1 MGLKVAL
8 AQINPTVGDFAGNA
22 KLIVE
27 SCRQAQQAEAD
38 LVAVGEMALAGYPVE
53 DLALR
58 RDFQRASGDALLRL
72 VDELASHGLSEL
84 TVVVGYLG
92 EAAEGAHLSTNSA
105 AVIRGGEIIARYH
118 KHHLPNYGVFDEHRY
133 FEPGQS
139 ACVFDVAGAR
149 VALAICEDIWQDG
162 GTLELIAARKEQLDL
177 LLVINGSPFET
188 GKWQTRVDLA
198 AKHALTFG
206 CQVAYVNLVG
216 GQDELVFDGASF
228 VVDKAGSLL
237 AAAPAFQPALL
248 TFDANQP
255 SSETPSLEAN
265 ATESVYRALVLATRD
280 YVRKNSFESSL
291 LGLSGGIDSA
301 LTATIACDALG
312 AEHVFGVSMPGPY
325 SSEHSISDAKEL
337 AHRTKI
343 HLRQVPIERP
353 LESFRAAIANEQGKS
368 LVNGVVEENLQARIR
383 GTTLMAISNAEGHLV
398 LATGN
403 KSELATGYSTLYGDA
418 VGAFAPLKDVLKT
431 TVWQLATWRNTEK
444 GRTSVANMM
453 QAWGATHE
461 IPASPIPEGS
471 ITKEPSAEL
480 RQGQLDSDSLPEYE
494 ALDAVLSAYIE
505 GDGLAIDPQAPTNHP
520 LNPGEIARVIE
531 MTDRAEY
538 KRRQYPPGPKIGSRA
553 FGRDR
558 RRPITNKF
566 ASAEKHTAGR

>member
-1 MGLKVAL
+1 MGLKVTL

-27 SCRQAQQAEAD
+27 SCQQAQPAGAD
-38 LVAVGEMALAGYPVE
+38 LVAVGEMALTGYPVE

-58 RDFQRASGDALLRL
+58 RDFQHASEAALLRL
-72 VDELASHGLSEL
+72 AGELDSHGRGEL

-92 EAAEGAHLSTNSA
+92 EAAEGTQLGTNSA

-139 ACVFDVAGAR
+139 ACVFDVAGTR

-162 GTLELIAARKEQLDL
+162 GTLDLIAAQKEQLDL

-188 GKWQTRVDLA
+188 GKWQTRADLA
-198 AKHALTFG
+198 AKHASAFG
-206 CQVAYVNLVG
+206 CRVAYVNLVG
-216 GQDELVFDGASF
+216 GQDELIFDGASF
-228 VVDKAGSLL
+228 VVAKDGALL
-237 AAAPAFQPALL
+237 AVAPAFEPALW
-248 TFDANQP
+248 TFDISQP
-255 SSETPSLEAN
+255 STEAPLVEAD
-265 ATESVYRALVLATRD
+265 ATENVYRALVLATRD
-280 YVRKNSFESSL
+280 YVQKNSFESAL

-312 AEHVFGVSMPGPY
+312 ADHVFGVSMPGPY
-325 SSEHSISDAKEL
+325 SSEHSISDSKEL
-337 AHRTKI
+337 AHRTKL

-353 LESFRAAIANEQGKS
+353 LEAYRAAITHKNGQS
-368 LVNGVVEENLQARIR
+368 LVSGVVEENLQARIR
-383 GTTLMAISNAEGHLV
+383 GTTLMAISNAEGQLV

-431 TVWQLATWRNTEK
+431 TVWRLAKWRNTEA
-444 GRTSVANMM
+444 GWASVAKMM
-453 QAWGATHE
+453 RAWGATHK
-461 IPASPIPEGS
+461 IATSPIPEGS

-480 RQGQLDSDSLPEYE
+480 RPGQLDSDSLPDYE
-494 ALDAVLSAYIE
+494 ALDAVLSAHIE
-505 GDGLAIDPQAPTNHP
+505 GDGLATNPRLPTIQP
-520 LNPGEIARVIE
+520 LNPTEIARVIA

-558 RRPITNKF
+558 RHPMTHLLKL
-566 ASAEKHTAGR
+566 S

>member
-1 MGLKVAL
+1 MGLRVAL

-27 SCRQAQQAEAD
+27 SCRQAREAGAN
-38 LVAVGEMALAGYPVE
+38 LVAVGEMALTGYPVE

-58 RDFQRASGDALLRL
+58 RDFQHASEAALLRL
-72 VDELASHGLSEL
+72 AGELSSHGLGEQ

-92 EAAEGAHLSTNSA
+92 EAAAGTQLGTNSA
-105 AVIRGGEIIARYH
+105 AVIRDDEIVARYH

-133 FEPGQS
+133 FQPGQS
-139 ACVFDVAGAR
+139 ACVFEVFGSK

-162 GTLELIAARKEQLDL
+162 GTLNLIAAQEEQLDL
-177 LLVINGSPFET
+177 LLVINGSPFES

-198 AKHALTFG
+198 AKHAASFG

-228 VVDKAGSLL
+228 AVAKDAALL
-237 AAAPAFQPALL
+237 AVAPTFEPALL
-248 TFDANQP
+248 TFDVSQP
-255 SSETPSLEAN
+255 STEAPLPEAD
-265 ATESVYRALVLATRD
+265 ATESIYRALVLATRD
-280 YVRKNSFESSL
+280 YVRKNSFESAL

-312 AEHVFGVSMPGPY
+312 ANHVFGVSMPGPY
-325 SSEHSISDAKEL
+325 SSEPSISDAKEL
-337 AHRTKI
+337 AHRTKL

-353 LESFRAAIANEQGKS
+353 LESFRAAIADKNGQS
-368 LVNGVVEENLQARIR
+368 LVSGVVEENLQARIR
-383 GTTLMAISNAEGHLV
+383 GTTLMAISNAEGQLV

-431 TVWQLATWRNTEK
+431 TVWQLAKWRNTEA
-444 GRTSVANMM
+444 GRASAAKMM
-453 QAWGATHE
+453 RDWGATHE
-461 IPASPIPEGS
+461 IVVSPIPEGS

-480 RQGQLDSDSLPEYE
+480 RPGQRDSDSLPDYE
-494 ALDAVLSAYIE
+494 ALDEVLSAYIE
-505 GDGLAIDPQAPTNHP
+505 GEGPATDSPSPASQPLDPA
-520 LNPGEIARVIE
+520 EIARVIA

-558 RRPITNKF
+558 RRPITNKY
-566 ASAEKHTAGR
+566 ASAQEQSRLG

>member
-1 MGLKVAL
+1 
-8 AQINPTVGDFAGNA
+8 
-22 KLIVE
+22 
-27 SCRQAQQAEAD
+27 
-38 LVAVGEMALAGYPVE
+38 MALTGYPVE

-58 RDFQRASGDALLRL
+58 RDFQRASEAALLRL
-72 VDELASHGLSEL
+72 AGELSKGGLGEL

-92 EAAEGAHLSTNSA
+92 EAAQGAHLGTNSA

-162 GTLELIAARKEQLDL
+162 GTLDLIAVQKKQLDL

-198 AKHALTFG
+198 AKHATAFG

-228 VVDKAGSLL
+228 VVDKAGALL
-237 AAAPAFQPALL
+237 AVAPAFEPALL
-248 TFDANQP
+248 TVDVDQP
-255 SSETPSLEAN
+255 SGEAHSPETD
-265 ATESVYRALVLATRD
+265 ATESIYRALVLATRD
-280 YVRKNSFESSL
+280 YVQKNSFESSL

-312 AEHVFGVSMPGPY
+312 ADQVFGVSMLGPY

-337 AHRTKI
+337 AHRTKL
-343 HLRQVPIERP
+343 HLRQASIERP
-353 LESFRAAIANEQGKS
+353 LEAYRAAIINENGQS
-368 LVNGVVEENLQARIR
+368 LVSGVVEENLQARIR
-383 GTTLMAISNAEGHLV
+383 GTTLMAISNAEGQLV

-431 TVWQLATWRNTEK
+431 TVWKLAKWRNTEA
-444 GRTSVANMM
+444 GRASVAKMM
-453 QAWGATHE
+453 RSWRATHE
-461 IPASPIPEGS
+461 IAASPIPEGS

-480 RQGQLDSDSLPEYE
+480 RPSQVDSDSLPNYE
-494 ALDAVLSAYIE
+494 ALDEVLSAYIE
-505 GDGLAIDPQAPTNHP
+505 GDGLATDPRPPVSQR
-520 LNPGEIARVIE
+520 LNPAEIARVIE

-538 KRRQYPPGPKIGSRA
+538 KRRQYPPGPKIGARA

-558 RRPITNKF
+558 RLPLVFWRQF
-566 ASAEKHTAGR
+566 

>member
-1 MGLKVAL
+1 MGLKVTL
-8 AQINPTVGDFAGNA
+8 AQMNPTVGDFAGNA
-22 KLIVE
+22 KSIVE

-38 LVAVGEMALAGYPVE
+38 LVAVGEMALTGYPVE

-58 RDFQRASGDALLRL
+58 RDFQRASEGALLRL

-92 EAAEGAHLSTNSA
+92 EAAEGAHLGTNSA
-105 AVIRGGEIIARYH
+105 AVIRGGEVIARYH

-133 FEPGQS
+133 FEAGQS
-139 ACVFDVAGAR
+139 ACVFDVAGTR

-162 GTLELIAARKEQLDL
+162 GTLDLIAAQKEQLDL
-177 LLVINGSPFET
+177 LLIINGSPFET

-198 AKHALTFG
+198 AKHASAFS

-228 VVDKAGSLL
+228 VVAKNAALL
-237 AAAPAFQPALL
+237 AVAPAFEPALL
-248 TFDANQP
+248 TFDVSQP
-255 SSETPSLEAN
+255 STEAPLPKAD
-265 ATESVYRALVLATRD
+265 ATESIYRALVLATRD
-280 YVRKNSFESSL
+280 YVQKNSFESTV

-312 AEHVFGVSMPGPY
+312 ADHVFGVSMPGPY

-337 AHRTKI
+337 AHRTKL
-343 HLRQVPIERP
+343 HLRQVSIEQP
-353 LESFRAAIANEQGKS
+353 LKSFRAAITNEQGKS

-383 GTTLMAISNAEGHLV
+383 GTTLMAISNAEGQLV

-431 TVWQLATWRNTEK
+431 TVWQLAKWRNTEA
-444 GRTSVANMM
+444 GRATVARMM
-453 QAWGATHE
+453 RACGATHE
-461 IPASPIPEGS
+461 IVVSPIPEGS

-480 RQGQLDSDSLPEYE
+480 RPGQLDSDSLPDYE
-494 ALDAVLSAYIE
+494 ALDEVLSAYIE
-505 GDGLAIDPQAPTNHP
+505 GDGLATNPRPPKSQPLDPA
-520 LNPGEIARVIE
+520 EIARVIA

-538 KRRQYPPGPKIGSRA
+538 KRRQYPPGPKIGARA

-566 ASAEKHTAGR
+566 ANAENQIRVG

>member
-27 SCRQAQQAEAD
+27 SCRQARGAGAD
-38 LVAVGEMALAGYPVE
+38 LVAVGEMALTGYPVE

-58 RDFQRASGDALLRL
+58 RDFQRASEDALLRL
-72 VDELASHGLSEL
+72 AGALSEGGLGQL

-92 EAAEGAHLSTNSA
+92 EAVGGAQLGTNSG
-105 AVIRGGEIIARYH
+105 AVIQGGEITTRYD

-133 FEPGQS
+133 FEAGQS
-139 ACVFDVAGAR
+139 ACVFEVAGAK

-162 GTLELIAARKEQLDL
+162 GTLELIAAQGEELDL
-177 LLVINGSPFET
+177 LLVINGSPFES

-198 AKHALTFG
+198 AKHALAFG
-206 CQVAYVNLVG
+206 CHVAYVNLVG

-228 VVDKAGSLL
+228 VVDKKGTPL
-237 AAAPAFQPALL
+237 AVAPAFEPTLL
-248 TFDANQP
+248 TFDLDEP
-255 SSETPSLEAN
+255 SGEAHSPETD
-265 ATESVYRALVLATRD
+265 ATESIYRALVLATRD
-280 YVRKNSFESSL
+280 YVQKNSFESAL
-291 LGLSGGIDSA
+291 VGLSGGIDSA

-312 AEHVFGVSMPGPY
+312 ANHVFGVSMPGPY

-337 AHRTKI
+337 AHRTKL
-343 HLRQVPIERP
+343 HLRQVSIEQP
-353 LESFRAAIANEQGKS
+353 LESFRAAITREQGQS

-383 GTTLMAISNAEGHLV
+383 GTTLMAISNAEGQLV

-431 TVWQLATWRNTEK
+431 TVWQLAKWRNTAA
-444 GRTSVANMM
+444 GQASVAKMM
-453 QAWGATHE
+453 RDWGAIHE
-461 IPASPIPEGS
+461 IVASPIPEGS

-480 RQGQLDSDSLPEYE
+480 RPGQLDSDSLPDYE
-494 ALDAVLSAYIE
+494 ALDEVLGAYIE
-505 GDGLAIDPQAPTNHP
+505 GDGPATESQSPASQPLDPV
-520 LNPGEIARVIE
+520 EIARVIA
-531 MTDRAEY
+531 MTDRAEH

-566 ASAEKHTAGR
+566 VTTKQQT